1 MREKV
6 TKFFLRLSLITLTF
20 LLSPFHVKAEDIL
33 TTTQLSGDVVPVGP
47 SISTIARLLP
57 GLALLLIPITVIVVV
72 IVVVARQA
80 KKTPKKA
87 SPKKK

>member
-33 TTTQLSGDVVPVGP
+33 TTQLSGDVVPVGP

-72 IVVVARQA
+72 IVVVVRHA

-87 SPKKK
+87 PTKKK